1 MWIGSSSRRR
11 NRCVGRIGVAMSLRS
26 IIASWICSVLLVS
39 LHAAD
44 SKWTLRTA
52 GGQPNLPPIPSIAQS
67 PVKFL
72 SDLLGATAE
81 QRDDILAGRTPSRR
95 AFWERKV
102 REYEALPEV
111 VRRARLRSAQLHWY
125 LALLIGIPEESRTA
139 RIDSI
144 PESDRVLVKRRMEQ
158 WDQLPADLRTDI
170 LANIKVM
177 QYFARLVSSSPEQ
190 RAALMKTSSEASNP
204 MNDKMLSWQT
214 LSPQRRQQMF
224 DAYARFY
231 ELPPLKQDAAI
242 AKIPVPAR
250 KQLKDRLDELLRMP
264 LDKQKKC
271 LIALNA
277 FAQMTPDERTIF
289 RGNAERWRAMDAKER
304 QFWTLFV
311 KQLPPLPPM
320 VSNRGRLIED
330 RGGIKLNTGASR

>member
-1 MWIGSSSRRR
+1 
-11 NRCVGRIGVAMSLRS
+11 MSLRRF
-26 IIASWICSVLLVS
+26 IATGSCWLLLLTV
-39 LHAAD
+39 HGAD

-52 GGQPNLPPIPSIAQS
+52 GEPSNLPPVPSIAQS

-72 SDLLGATAE
+72 SDLLRASAV
-81 QRDDILAGRTPSRR
+81 QRQEILAETSPSRQ
-95 AFWERKV
+95 AFWERKL
-102 REYEALPEV
+102 REYEALPEP
-111 VRRARLRSAQLHWY
+111 VRRARLRTAQLHWY
-125 LALLIGIPEESRTA
+125 LALLIGIPEESRRA
-139 RIDSI
+139 RMDSI
-144 PESDRVLVKRRMEQ
+144 PESDRVLVRRRMDQ
-158 WDQLPADLRTDI
+158 WDRLPVDLRSDI

-190 RAALMKTSSEASNP
+190 RAALMKTSAEASNP
-204 MNDKMLSWQT
+204 MNDKKLSWQT

-231 ELPPLKQDAAI
+231 ELPPLKQEAAI

-250 KQLKDRLDELLRMP
+250 KQLKERLDELLRMP

-277 FAQMTPDERTIF
+277 FAQMTPEERTIF

-304 QFWTLFV
+304 EFWTLFV

-320 VSNRGRLIED
+320 INNRGKLVGD